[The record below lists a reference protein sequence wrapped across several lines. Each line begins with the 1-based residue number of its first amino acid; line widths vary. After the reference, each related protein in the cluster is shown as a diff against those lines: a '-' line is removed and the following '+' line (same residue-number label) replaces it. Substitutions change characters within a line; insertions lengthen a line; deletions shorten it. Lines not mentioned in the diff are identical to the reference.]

1 MINRVLIR
9 IKVVQ
14 LLYSHLLTDS
24 QFMLESQPS
33 APTKEKR
40 FAYNLYL
47 DMLMLMVKVS
57 ERLEKRGGYRPL
69 ADTRFIKKILAD
81 EKMKSIQMKYRHDI
95 FPLEGVVDNIVEKVK
110 ESGIY
115 KNFLRDSSEDQFEDD
130 KIWENIFD
138 LVIMPDPSL
147 NTSFTKR
154 DNFTLRGVERMKD
167 MLKGTFSHFYAS
179 RDNIEDALRTLAL
192 SMSKARELYFRLLLL
207 PVELT
212 NLRMSQIDENRNKY
226 VPTSEDL
233 NPNMRF
239 VENRLAASIS
249 TDEEVE
255 NYAEQHKLSWATED
269 PRLLES
275 LLKDI
280 LESEIY
286 QDYIQ
291 FPATDYHT
299 DCEFWKNVFKHIIFN
314 NEDFLET
321 LETKSVYWND
331 DLDIIGTFLLKT
343 LKKYEDVA
351 ERGGAGHVILP
362 MYKDQEDAEFGKR
375 LFADVVRNKD
385 VYRRYID
392 DSIVTEKWDSDRL
405 AFMDVVITMTAL
417 SEIVNFPKIP
427 LVVSINEYIEIAK
440 NYSTSKSGGFVN
452 GLLYSISNRMHEEGK
467 ILKKLS

>member
-14 LLYSHLLTDS
+14 LLYSYLLTDN

-47 DMLMLMVKVS
+47 DVLMLLVKIS
-57 ERLEKRGGYRPL
+57 ERIERRGGYRPL

-81 EKMKSIQMKYRHDI
+81 DKLKSLQMKYRHEP
-95 FPLEGVVDNIVEKVK
+95 FPLERIVDHLAESIQ
-110 ESGIY
+110 ESGLY
-115 KNFLRDSSEDQFEDD
+115 KNFLKDNNAGEAEDD
-130 KIWENIFD
+130 KIWENLFD
-138 LVIMPDPSL
+138 IVIICDPAVTAAFATRE
-147 NTSFTKR
+147 NYTI
-154 DNFTLRGVERMKD
+154 RGVERMRD
-167 MLKGTFSHFYAS
+167 MIKGSFSHFYAS
-179 RDNIEDALRTLAL
+179 RDNIDDALRTLAL

-212 NLRMSQIDENRNKY
+212 NLREMQIEENRNKY
-226 VPTSEDL
+226 VPSNEDL

-239 VENRLAASIS
+239 VENALVVSIRN
-249 TDEEVE
+249 DEDINNFVE
-255 NYAEQHKLSWATED
+255 QNKLSWIGED
-269 PRLLES
+269 RRLLES

-280 LESEIY
+280 MASEIY
-286 QDYIQ
+286 DDYMS

-299 DCEFWKNVFKHIIFN
+299 DCEFWRNVFKHIIFD
-314 NEDFLET
+314 NEDFLDT

-343 LKKYEDVA
+343 IKKYEEIN
-351 ERGGAGHVILP
+351 ERGGIGHAVLP
-362 MYKDQEDAEFGKR
+362 MYKDQEDADFGKR
-375 LFADVVRNKD
+375 LFSDVVRNKD

-392 DSIVTEKWDSDRL
+392 DSIVTEKWDSERL

-440 NYSTSKSGGFVN
+440 AYSTSKSGGFVN
-452 GLLYSISNRMHEEGK
+452 GLLYSISNRLGEEGK
-467 ILKKLS
+467 IFKKLP

>member
-14 LLYSHLLTDS
+14 LLYSYLLTDN

-47 DMLMLMVKVS
+47 DMLMLMVKIS
-57 ERLEKRGGYRPL
+57 ERIEKRGGYRPL

-81 EKMKSIQMKYRHDI
+81 DKLKSLQMKYRHDP
-95 FPLEGVVDNIVEKVK
+95 FPMDNLVDQLAETIQD
-110 ESGIY
+110 SGLY
-115 KNFLRDSSEDQFEDD
+115 KNFLKDINAGEVEDD

-138 LVIMPDPSL
+138 MLIMS
-147 NTSFTKR
+147 NQAVNSSFSARENYTI
-154 DNFTLRGVERMKD
+154 RGVERMRD
-167 MLKGTFSHFYAS
+167 MIKGSFAQFYAS
-179 RDNIEDALRTLAL
+179 RDNIDDALRTLAL

-212 NLRMSQIDENRNKY
+212 NLREMQIDENRNKY
-226 VPTSEDL
+226 VPTREDL

-239 VENRLAASIS
+239 VENALVTSIRN
-249 TDEEVE
+249 DEEVN
-255 NYAEQHKLSWATED
+255 NYVEQNKLSWIGED
-269 PRLLES
+269 RRLLEF
-275 LLKDI
+275 LLKEI
-280 LESEIY
+280 MASEIY
-286 QDYIQ
+286 DDYMN

-299 DCEFWKNVFKHIIFN
+299 DCEFWRNVFKHIIFD
-314 NEDFLET
+314 NEDFLDS

-343 LKKYEDVA
+343 IKKYEEID
-351 ERGGAGHVILP
+351 ERGGIGHAVLP
-362 MYKDQEDAEFGKR
+362 MYKDQEDADFGKR
-375 LFADVVRNKD
+375 LFSDVVRNKD

-392 DSIVTEKWDSDRL
+392 DSIVSERWDSERL

-440 NYSTSKSGGFVN
+440 AYSTSKSGGFVN
-452 GLLYSISNRMHEEGK
+452 GLLYSISNRLGEEGK
-467 ILKKLS
+467 IFKKLP